1 MTGTSFAIPVTRQVR
16 DIAAKFHPDRPGGL
30 VGEVEK
36 GDGWTDR
43 RRAMMIPYL
52 EFKFQI

>member
-1 MTGTSFAIPVTRQVR
+1 MTGTSFAIPVTRQER

-30 VGEVEK
+30 AGEVEK